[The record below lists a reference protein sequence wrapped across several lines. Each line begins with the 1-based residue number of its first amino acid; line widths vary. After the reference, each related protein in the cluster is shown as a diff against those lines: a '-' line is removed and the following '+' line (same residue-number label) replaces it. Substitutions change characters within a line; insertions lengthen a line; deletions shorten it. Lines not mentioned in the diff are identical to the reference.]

1 MSWLEH
7 HTRSEEYVSQAEE
20 SYRQHDNDQS
30 AALYRLAAEAEIN
43 ALEDLALNKMR
54 TIGITA
60 VSAVSLYYK
69 AQEFLQAKRL
79 AHKWLSTELLPPFA
93 IEELEELLQ
102 VIRYEE
108 IRARSGIQFIEG
120 EVLVSVSGGE
130 ILYGA
135 APLDLV
141 LDKVEK
147 IRNIFYRTT
156 EFLLDMGLRKRG
168 SPEQSVKNQC
178 DPWLLQAPPGSYQFA
193 VRIRK
198 PQEQLIIPGLPDA
211 GLQVEQIMNKFFEIV
226 RTTSQDPEGE
236 LIEVVP
242 QEEYR
247 ETFLKLTRELSPPA
261 TGKSFS
267 QMEIKSTSEME
278 LRSVI
283 LRPETREVITHAL
296 RKPEISSED
305 HSEKEVIQ
313 LRGTLRGLH
322 LDNDW
327 IEVSNN
333 NSSRNKIYGTKKE
346 IEDVIGAMVNRPVVV
361 DVVQKNDKS
370 GEKKYY
376 YQDIQLEE
384 DSPIEHPKIAG

>member
-7 HTRSEEYVSQAEE
+7 HTRSEEYTSQAEE
-20 SYRQHDNDQS
+20 FNRQHEENQS

-43 ALEDLALNKMR
+43 ALEDLAPNKIR

-69 AQEFLQAKRL
+69 AQEFSHAKRL

-108 IRARSGIQFIEG
+108 TRVKSGIQFIEG

-135 APLDLV
+135 APLNLV

-147 IRNIFYRTT
+147 IRNLFYRTT
-156 EFLLDMGLRKRG
+156 EFLLEMALRKRG
-168 SPEQSVKNQC
+168 SPDQSIKSQC

-198 PQEQLIIPGLPDA
+198 PQEQLTIPGLPDS
-211 GLQVEQIMNKFFEIV
+211 GLRVEQITKKFFEIV
-226 RTTSQDPEGE
+226 RATSQDPEGE

-261 TGKSFS
+261 TGKAFS
-267 QMEIKSTSEME
+267 QMEIKSTYDIEP
-278 LRSVI
+278 RPVI

-296 RKPEISSED
+296 RKPESPSQDTSEN
-305 HSEKEVIQ
+305 KLIQ

-322 LDNDW
+322 LDKDW

-333 NSSRNKIYGTKKE
+333 DSSNKIYGTKKE
-346 IEDVIGAMVNRPVVV
+346 IEDVIGAMVNRSVVV
-361 DVVQKNDKS
+361 DVIQRNDKS
-370 GEKKYY
+370 GENKYY
-376 YQDIQLEE
+376 YDDIQLEE
-384 DSPIEHPKIAG
+384 DSPIEQPKIAG

>member
-156 EFLLDMGLRKRG
+156 EFLLGKTLRTKG
-168 SPEQSVKNQC
+168 SPDQLVKSQC

-193 VRIRK
+193 VRVRK
-198 PQEQLIIPGLPDA
+198 PQEQLIIPGLPDS
-211 GLQVEQIMNKFFEIV
+211 GLRVEQITKKFLEII
-226 RTTSQDPEGE
+226 RATSQDPEGE
-236 LIEVVP
+236 LREIVP

-267 QMEIKSTSEME
+267 QMEIKSTNDIEP
-278 LRSVI
+278 RPVI
-283 LRPETREVITHAL
+283 LLPETREVIKDAL

-305 HSEKEVIQ
+305 NSEKAVIQ

-322 LDNDW
+322 LDRDW

-333 NSSRNKIYGTKKE
+333 GSSNKIYGTKKE

>member
-1 MSWLEH
+1 MSWLENH
-7 HTRSEEYVSQAEE
+7 IRSEEYVSQAEE
-20 SYRQHDNDQS
+20 FYRQHDNDQS

-43 ALEDLALNKMR
+43 ALEDLAANKMR

-79 AHKWLSTELLPPFA
+79 AHKWLSTELLPLFA

-108 IRARSGIQFIEG
+108 IRTRSGIQFIEG

-147 IRNIFYRTT
+147 IRNLFYRTT
-156 EFLLDMGLRKRG
+156 ELLLDKTLRKRG
-168 SPEQSVKNQC
+168 SPDELVKSQC

-193 VRIRK
+193 VRVRK
-198 PQEQLIIPGLPDA
+198 PQEQLTIPGLPDS
-211 GLQVEQIMNKFFEIV
+211 GLRVEQITKKFLEII
-226 RTTSQDPEGE
+226 RATSQDPEGE
-236 LIEVVP
+236 LREVVP

-267 QMEIKSTSEME
+267 QMEIKSTNGIEP
-278 LRSVI
+278 RPVI
-283 LRPETREVITHAL
+283 LRPETREVIKHAL
-296 RKPEISSED
+296 RKPESPFQDTSENK
-305 HSEKEVIQ
+305 SLQ
-313 LRGTLRGLH
+313 LRGALRVID
-322 LDNDW
+322 LDKDY
-327 IEVSNN
+327 IEVNN
-333 NSSRNKIYGTKKE
+333 NGDKKKIYDAREE
-346 IEDVIGAMVNRPVVV
+346 IDDVIGSMVNRQVVV
-361 DVVQKNDKS
+361 DVVERDDRS

-384 DSPIEHPKIAG
+384 DSPLEYPKIVG